1 MIEHLRGCVPLIH
14 LHLQHRSD
22 HSLENQDMS
31 AVIVFSKTSQTVY
44 NVRLPSTN
52 LGTVGHIVP
61 VRCWE
66 IKRAPQNLLEES
78 FLVVA
83 TAAG

>member
-22 HSLENQDMS
+22 HSLGKHDMS
-31 AVIVFSKTSQTVY
+31 AVIMFSKTSQTVY

-52 LGTVGHIVP
+52 LGTVRHIVP

-66 IKRAPQNLLEES
+66 IKQALQNLLEES
-78 FLVVA
+78 FLVIA
-83 TAAG
+83 AAAG